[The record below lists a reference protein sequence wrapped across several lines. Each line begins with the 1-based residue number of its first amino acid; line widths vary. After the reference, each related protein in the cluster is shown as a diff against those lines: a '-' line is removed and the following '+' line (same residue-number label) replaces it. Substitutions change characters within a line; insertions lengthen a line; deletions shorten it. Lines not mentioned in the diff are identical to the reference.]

1 MAVDYVKIAHERI
14 NSLIRKDGKIQVT
27 TSQIRKILSAANS
40 INNKLLA
47 LVANGKIQ
55 NDKLPEEITND
66 LLSFKVLIIYQS
78 AREKIVKDFVEKT
91 KLIDELENVGES
103 VTKLKNYFKYIEALV
118 AYHKFE
124 GGRDR
129 WVWILYL
136 GKYLLKEK

>member
-55 NDKLPEEITND
+55 NDKLPEEIIND

-129 WVWILYL
+129 
-136 GKYLLKEK
+136 

>member
-55 NDKLPEEITND
+55 NDKLPEEIIND

-124 GGRDR
+124 GGRD
-129 WVWILYL
+129 
-136 GKYLLKEK
+136 K